1 MMIDLT
7 HTLTTSTEAP
17 MSIWPGHP
25 TLEMTKVSTIPEQ
38 HANVTLISL
47 GSHTGTHID
56 APNHFI
62 ADGLTVDKY
71 DLTKLVGRALVI
83 DVRGK
88 KAREIITWEDMQ
100 NWEGKMH
107 EGVIVLI
114 CTGWSQYW
122 GKENYDE
129 HPFMDLDAAKKLIEK
144 GVRVIGCDTLSP
156 DNVCSPE
163 CKVHRAILGAG
174 GMIAENLRGI
184 ERVLELKDPIVSLLP
199 LKLDNCDGS
208 PIRAIAWSAGDI
220 PGWENS
226 P

>member
-25 TLEMTKVSTIPEQ
+25 TLEMRKVASIPEQ
-38 HANVTLISL
+38 NANVTAISL

-71 DLTKLVGRALVI
+71 DLNKLIGRALVI
-83 DVRGK
+83 DG
-88 KAREIITWEDMQ
+88 EL
-100 NWEGKMH
+100 H

-122 GKENYDE
+122 GKENYGQ
-129 HPFMDLDAAKKLIEK
+129 HPFVDVNAAEKLMEK
-144 GVRVIGCDTLSP
+144 GVRVVGCDTLSP
-156 DNVCSPE
+156 DDICSPASQVH
-163 CKVHRAILGAG
+163 KVILGAG
-174 GMIAENLRGI
+174 GVIAENLRGI
-184 ERVLELKDPIVSLLP
+184 EEVLGLKDPFVSLLP

-208 PIRAIAWSAGDI
+208 PIRAIAWSAG
-220 PGWENS
+220 GES
-226 P
+226 V

>member
-7 HTLTTSTEAP
+7 HTLTTSTETP

-25 TLEMTKVSTIPEQ
+25 KLEMRKVASIPEQ
-38 HANVTLISL
+38 NANVTAISL

-71 DLTKLVGRALVI
+71 DLNKLVGRAVVV

-88 KAREIITWEDMQ
+88 KEREMITWEDMEK
-100 NWEGKMH
+100 WEGEMR
-107 EGVIVLI
+107 EGVIVLV

-122 GKENYDE
+122 GKENYGQ
-129 HPFMDLDAAKKLIEK
+129 HPFMDFNAAEKLMGK
-144 GVRVIGCDTLSP
+144 GVRVVGCDTLSP
-156 DNVCSPE
+156 DDICSPTSQVH
-163 CKVHRAILGAG
+163 KVILGAG
-174 GMIAENLRGI
+174 GVIAENLKGI
-184 ERVLELKDPIVSLLP
+184 EEVLGLKDPFVSLLP

-208 PIRAIAWSAGDI
+208 PIRAIAWSTG
-220 PGWENS
+220 GES
-226 P
+226 V